1 MAVGG
6 LIQRGGRRRRSRAA
20 LGSLLLVAGL
30 ALAPAAE
37 ARLKVTFSKR
47 ILTVKGGAKSERIS
61 VFCSAEGKV
70 RMNGRNPNGGPIAC
84 SRVVEVDVLAG
95 DGDDRIDMRGVGARF
110 GEARF
115 RGFGTGTGVA
125 AIGGP
130 GADRLI
136 GSGRAFNLFL
146 AGPGNDR
153 GSGGRRR
160 DILSGGAGA
169 DQFKGHGGRDTLLGK
184 GGPDSLNGGDGRDL
198 VSGNAGDDGLRGG
211 PGDDVLGGGF
221 GRDRLRGGRGDDR
234 LLGGPG
240 KDLLDGGPGRD
251 TLIQDPPRRR

>member
-1 MAVGG
+1 MAIGG
-6 LIQRGGRRRRSRAA
+6 LIQRGGRRHSRAA
-20 LGSLLLVAGL
+20 LGVLLLAAGL

-47 ILTVKGGAKSERIS
+47 ILTVKGGAKSNRIS
-61 VFCSAEGKV
+61 VFCTAGGKV
-70 RMNGRNPNGGPIAC
+70 RMNGRNPNGGPVAC
-84 SRVVEVDVLAG
+84 SRVVEIDVFAG
-95 DGDDRIDMRGVGARF
+95 GGSDHIDMRGVGPRF
-110 GEARF
+110 GDARF

-125 AIGGP
+125 VIGGP
-130 GADRLI
+130 GNDRMI
-136 GSGRAFNLFL
+136 GSRRAFNLFL
-146 AGPGNDR
+146 AGRGNDR

-211 PGDDVLGGGF
+211 PGNDVLGGGF
-221 GRDRLRGGRGDDR
+221 GNDRLRGGRGDDR

-240 KDLLDGGPGRD
+240 KDLLIGGPGRD
-251 TLIQDPPRRR
+251 TLIQDPPTRR